1 MRRASVLTIVL
12 LLLVLTAQA
21 VSAAPARWAILGY
34 HVVKPGETLFCIGRA
49 YGVDPRAIAHQN
61 GVVNPSRIY
70 PGMRLAIPD
79 AYRALPTGPRC
90 VPQFGPPVPPR
101 CTCATYYTIQTGDNL
116 TRIGIRF
123 EVSPWRIAECNG
135 IYNLNYIRAGD
146 KLCIPTP

>member
-49 YGVDPRAIAHQN
+49 YGVDPWAIAHQN

-90 VPQFGPPVPPR
+90 VPQFGPPSHRAAPVR
-101 CTCATYYTIQTGDNL
+101 RT
-116 TRIGIRF
+116 TRFRPGIT
-123 EVSPWRIAECNG
+123 SPASASDLR
-135 IYNLNYIRAGD
+135 
-146 KLCIPTP
+146 